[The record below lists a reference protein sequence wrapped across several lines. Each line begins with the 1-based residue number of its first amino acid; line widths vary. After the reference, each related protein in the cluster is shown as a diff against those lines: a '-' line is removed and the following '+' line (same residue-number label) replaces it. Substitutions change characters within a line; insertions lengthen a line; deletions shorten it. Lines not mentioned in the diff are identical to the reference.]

1 MSSNIELTIIQ
12 IIIMIVL
19 FCIIILLLRQRKAI
33 EYERRIARYSISP
46 LEYKDK
52 SFADIVYDKY
62 YKEVTKLSKI
72 LNRSKF
78 ITKKSLKYEKYLGYL
93 PNFEV
98 IDFISNKI
106 IISIIYIIITIFS
119 ITLQTRVVTI
129 LELIINLTIGYY
141 LLDIY
146 LYYRQK
152 YMKKVIEKQVLKA
165 VIVMNNAFKAGKST
179 MQAIYIASQEL
190 APPLNYEFKRMY
202 NEMQY
207 GLSIDVVFD
216 RLSKRVDNEAI
227 QYLASSL
234 IILNK
239 TGGNIIKVFS
249 SIERTL
255 FDNQKLNEELK
266 NLLGL
271 KNLNRIDLFDNSF
284 REVFMDDV
292 IIYTDGACSGNPGKG
307 GWGAILIYGDIKK
320 EISGYEEL
328 TTNNQME
335 LTAVIEALSLLKR
348 QCNVELWTDSNYVKS
363 GITEWIYNWKKHN
376 WKNSKKEIIK
386 NLELWQKLDEL
397 NNFHNIKWNWVKGHA
412 DNEFNNRAD
421 ELATTE
427 IKQHK

>member
-12 IIIMIVL
+12 VIIMIVL
-19 FCIIILLLRQRKAI
+19 FCIIILLLRQSKAI
-33 EYERRIARYSISP
+33 KCERRIARYSISP

-62 YKEVTKLSKI
+62 YKGVIKLSKV
-72 LNRSKF
+72 LKKSKF

-106 IISIIYIIITIFS
+106 IISVIYIIITIYY

-129 LELIINLTIGYY
+129 LELIINLMIGYY
-141 LLDIY
+141 LLDVY

-190 APPLNYEFKRMY
+190 AAPLNYEFRRMY
-202 NEMQY
+202 DEMQY

-266 NLLGL
+266 NLTASSNVVVKILL
-271 KNLNRIDLFDNSF
+271 CIPFIFTFLIFILSPTYFNPLFDYCLGHI
-284 REVFMDDV
+284 V
-292 IIYTDGACSGNPGKG
+292 ILLI
-307 GWGAILIYGDIKK
+307 ILIF
-320 EISGYEEL
+320 ISYIWFL
-328 TTNNQME
+328 QRVM
-335 LTAVIEALSLLKR
+335 K
-348 QCNVELWTDSNYVKS
+348 VK
-363 GITEWIYNWKKHN
+363 
-376 WKNSKKEIIK
+376 
-386 NLELWQKLDEL
+386 
-397 NNFHNIKWNWVKGHA
+397 V
-412 DNEFNNRAD
+412 
-421 ELATTE
+421 
-427 IKQHK
+427 

>member
-12 IIIMIVL
+12 IIIMIIL

-146 LYYRQK
+146 NLYFGTFRHLEF
-152 YMKKVIEKQVLKA
+152 V
-165 VIVMNNAFKAGKST
+165 
-179 MQAIYIASQEL
+179 QEL
-190 APPLNYEFKRMY
+190 E
-202 NEMQY
+202 
-207 GLSIDVVFD
+207 
-216 RLSKRVDNEAI
+216 
-227 QYLASSL
+227 
-234 IILNK
+234 
-239 TGGNIIKVFS
+239 S
-249 SIERTL
+249 SI
-255 FDNQKLNEELK
+255 
-266 NLLGL
+266 
-271 KNLNRIDLFDNSF
+271 
-284 REVFMDDV
+284 
-292 IIYTDGACSGNPGKG
+292 
-307 GWGAILIYGDIKK
+307 
-320 EISGYEEL
+320 
-328 TTNNQME
+328 
-335 LTAVIEALSLLKR
+335 
-348 QCNVELWTDSNYVKS
+348 
-363 GITEWIYNWKKHN
+363 
-376 WKNSKKEIIK
+376 
-386 NLELWQKLDEL
+386 
-397 NNFHNIKWNWVKGHA
+397 
-412 DNEFNNRAD
+412 
-421 ELATTE
+421 
-427 IKQHK
+427 

>member
-12 IIIMIVL
+12 VIIMIVL
-19 FCIIILLLRQRKAI
+19 FCIIILLLRQSKAI
-33 EYERRIARYSISP
+33 KCERRIARYSISP

-62 YKEVTKLSKI
+62 YRGVIKLSKV
-72 LNRSKF
+72 LKKSKF

-106 IISIIYIIITIFS
+106 IISVIYIIITIFS

-129 LELIINLTIGYY
+129 LELIINLMIGYY
-141 LLDIY
+141 LLDVY

-190 APPLNYEFKRMY
+190 VPPLNYEFRRMY
-202 NEMQY
+202 DEMQY

-266 NLLGL
+266 NLTASSNVVVKILL
-271 KNLNRIDLFDNSF
+271 CIPFIFTFLIFILSPTYFNPLFDSSLGHI
-284 REVFMDDV
+284 V
-292 IIYTDGACSGNPGKG
+292 ILLI
-307 GWGAILIYGDIKK
+307 ILIF
-320 EISGYEEL
+320 ISYIWFL
-328 TTNNQME
+328 QRVM
-335 LTAVIEALSLLKR
+335 K
-348 QCNVELWTDSNYVKS
+348 VK
-363 GITEWIYNWKKHN
+363 
-376 WKNSKKEIIK
+376 
-386 NLELWQKLDEL
+386 
-397 NNFHNIKWNWVKGHA
+397 V
-412 DNEFNNRAD
+412 
-421 ELATTE
+421 
-427 IKQHK
+427 

>member
-62 YKEVTKLSKI
+62 YKEVTKLSKT

-266 NLLGL
+266 NLTASSNVVVKILLCIPFIFTFLIFILSPTYFNPLFESSLGH
-271 KNLNRIDLFDNSF
+271 I
-284 REVFMDDV
+284 V
-292 IIYTDGACSGNPGKG
+292 ILLI
-307 GWGAILIYGDIKK
+307 ILIF
-320 EISGYEEL
+320 ISYIWFL
-328 TTNNQME
+328 QKIM
-335 LTAVIEALSLLKR
+335 K
-348 QCNVELWTDSNYVKS
+348 VK
-363 GITEWIYNWKKHN
+363 
-376 WKNSKKEIIK
+376 
-386 NLELWQKLDEL
+386 
-397 NNFHNIKWNWVKGHA
+397 V
-412 DNEFNNRAD
+412 
-421 ELATTE
+421 
-427 IKQHK
+427 

>member
-266 NLLGL
+266 NLTASSNVVVKILLCIPFIFTFLIFILSPTYFNPLFESPLGH
-271 KNLNRIDLFDNSF
+271 I
-284 REVFMDDV
+284 V
-292 IIYTDGACSGNPGKG
+292 ILLI
-307 GWGAILIYGDIKK
+307 ILIF
-320 EISGYEEL
+320 ISYIWFL
-328 TTNNQME
+328 QKIM
-335 LTAVIEALSLLKR
+335 K
-348 QCNVELWTDSNYVKS
+348 VK
-363 GITEWIYNWKKHN
+363 
-376 WKNSKKEIIK
+376 
-386 NLELWQKLDEL
+386 
-397 NNFHNIKWNWVKGHA
+397 V
-412 DNEFNNRAD
+412 
-421 ELATTE
+421 
-427 IKQHK
+427 

>member
-266 NLLGL
+266 NLTASSNVVVKILLCIPFIFTFLIFILSPTYFNPLFESSLGH
-271 KNLNRIDLFDNSF
+271 I
-284 REVFMDDV
+284 V
-292 IIYTDGACSGNPGKG
+292 ILLI
-307 GWGAILIYGDIKK
+307 ILIF
-320 EISGYEEL
+320 ISYIWFL
-328 TTNNQME
+328 QKIM
-335 LTAVIEALSLLKR
+335 K
-348 QCNVELWTDSNYVKS
+348 VK
-363 GITEWIYNWKKHN
+363 
-376 WKNSKKEIIK
+376 
-386 NLELWQKLDEL
+386 
-397 NNFHNIKWNWVKGHA
+397 V
-412 DNEFNNRAD
+412 
-421 ELATTE
+421 
-427 IKQHK
+427 

>member
-266 NLLGL
+266 NLTASSNIIVKILLCIPFIFTFLIFILSPTYFNSLFESPLGH
-271 KNLNRIDLFDNSF
+271 I
-284 REVFMDDV
+284 V
-292 IIYTDGACSGNPGKG
+292 ILLI
-307 GWGAILIYGDIKK
+307 ILIF
-320 EISGYEEL
+320 ISYIWFL
-328 TTNNQME
+328 QKIM
-335 LTAVIEALSLLKR
+335 K
-348 QCNVELWTDSNYVKS
+348 VK
-363 GITEWIYNWKKHN
+363 
-376 WKNSKKEIIK
+376 
-386 NLELWQKLDEL
+386 
-397 NNFHNIKWNWVKGHA
+397 V
-412 DNEFNNRAD
+412 
-421 ELATTE
+421 
-427 IKQHK
+427 

>member
-19 FCIIILLLRQRKAI
+19 FCIIILLLRQRKVI

-98 IDFISNKI
+98 IYFISNKI

-266 NLLGL
+266 NLTASS
-271 KNLNRIDLFDNSF
+271 N
-284 REVFMDDV
+284 
-292 IIYTDGACSGNPGKG
+292 IIVK
-307 GWGAILIYGDIKK
+307 ILLCIPFIFTFLIEFQSVPIY
-320 EISGYEEL
+320 
-328 TTNNQME
+328 
-335 LTAVIEALSLLKR
+335 
-348 QCNVELWTDSNYVKS
+348 
-363 GITEWIYNWKKHN
+363 
-376 WKNSKKEIIK
+376 
-386 NLELWQKLDEL
+386 
-397 NNFHNIKWNWVKGHA
+397 
-412 DNEFNNRAD
+412 
-421 ELATTE
+421 
-427 IKQHK
+427 

>member
-12 IIIMIVL
+12 VIIMIVL

-266 NLLGL
+266 NLTASSNIIVKILLCIPFIFTFLIFILSPTYFNPLFESPLGH
-271 KNLNRIDLFDNSF
+271 I
-284 REVFMDDV
+284 V
-292 IIYTDGACSGNPGKG
+292 ILLI
-307 GWGAILIYGDIKK
+307 ILIF
-320 EISGYEEL
+320 ISYIWFL
-328 TTNNQME
+328 QKIM
-335 LTAVIEALSLLKR
+335 K
-348 QCNVELWTDSNYVKS
+348 VK
-363 GITEWIYNWKKHN
+363 
-376 WKNSKKEIIK
+376 
-386 NLELWQKLDEL
+386 
-397 NNFHNIKWNWVKGHA
+397 V
-412 DNEFNNRAD
+412 
-421 ELATTE
+421 
-427 IKQHK
+427 

>member
-12 IIIMIVL
+12 VIIMIVL
-19 FCIIILLLRQRKAI
+19 FCIIILLLRQSKAI
-33 EYERRIARYSISP
+33 KCERRIARYSISP

-62 YKEVTKLSKI
+62 YKGVIKLSKV
-72 LNRSKF
+72 LKKSKF

-106 IISIIYIIITIFS
+106 IISVIYIIITIFS

-129 LELIINLTIGYY
+129 LELIINLMIGYY
-141 LLDIY
+141 LLDVY

-190 APPLNYEFKRMY
+190 AAPLNYEFKRMY
-202 NEMQY
+202 DEMQY

-216 RLSKRVDNEAI
+216 RLSKRVGNEAI

-266 NLLGL
+266 NLTASSNVVVKILL
-271 KNLNRIDLFDNSF
+271 CIPFIFTFLIFILSPTYFNPLFDSSLGHI
-284 REVFMDDV
+284 V
-292 IIYTDGACSGNPGKG
+292 ILLI
-307 GWGAILIYGDIKK
+307 ILIF
-320 EISGYEEL
+320 ISYIWFL
-328 TTNNQME
+328 QRVM
-335 LTAVIEALSLLKR
+335 K
-348 QCNVELWTDSNYVKS
+348 VK
-363 GITEWIYNWKKHN
+363 
-376 WKNSKKEIIK
+376 
-386 NLELWQKLDEL
+386 
-397 NNFHNIKWNWVKGHA
+397 V
-412 DNEFNNRAD
+412 
-421 ELATTE
+421 
-427 IKQHK
+427 

>member
-12 IIIMIVL
+12 VIIMIVL
-19 FCIIILLLRQRKAI
+19 FCIIILLLRQSKAI
-33 EYERRIARYSISP
+33 KCERRIARYSISP

-62 YKEVTKLSKI
+62 YKGVIKLSKV
-72 LNRSKF
+72 LKKSKF

-106 IISIIYIIITIFS
+106 IISVIYIIITIFS

-129 LELIINLTIGYY
+129 LELIINLMIGYY
-141 LLDIY
+141 LLDVY

-165 VIVMNNAFKAGKST
+165 VIVMNNAFQAGKST

-190 APPLNYEFKRMY
+190 AAPLNYEFKRMY
-202 NEMQY
+202 DEMQY

-266 NLLGL
+266 NLTASSNVVVKILL
-271 KNLNRIDLFDNSF
+271 CIPFIFTFLIFILSPTYFNPLFDSSLGHI
-284 REVFMDDV
+284 V
-292 IIYTDGACSGNPGKG
+292 ILLI
-307 GWGAILIYGDIKK
+307 ILIF
-320 EISGYEEL
+320 ISYIWFL
-328 TTNNQME
+328 QRVM
-335 LTAVIEALSLLKR
+335 K
-348 QCNVELWTDSNYVKS
+348 VK
-363 GITEWIYNWKKHN
+363 
-376 WKNSKKEIIK
+376 
-386 NLELWQKLDEL
+386 
-397 NNFHNIKWNWVKGHA
+397 V
-412 DNEFNNRAD
+412 
-421 ELATTE
+421 
-427 IKQHK
+427 

>member
-12 IIIMIVL
+12 VIIMIVL
-19 FCIIILLLRQRKAI
+19 FCIIILLLRQSKAI
-33 EYERRIARYSISP
+33 KCERRIARYSISP

-62 YKEVTKLSKI
+62 YRGVIKLSKV
-72 LNRSKF
+72 LKKNKF

-106 IISIIYIIITIFS
+106 IISVIYIIITIFS

-129 LELIINLTIGYY
+129 LELIINLMIGYY
-141 LLDIY
+141 LLDVY

-190 APPLNYEFKRMY
+190 AAPLNYEFRRMY
-202 NEMQY
+202 DEMQY

-266 NLLGL
+266 NLTASSNVVVKILL
-271 KNLNRIDLFDNSF
+271 CIPFIFTFLIFILSPTYFNPLFDSSLGHI
-284 REVFMDDV
+284 V
-292 IIYTDGACSGNPGKG
+292 ILLI
-307 GWGAILIYGDIKK
+307 ILIF
-320 EISGYEEL
+320 ISYIWFL
-328 TTNNQME
+328 QRVM
-335 LTAVIEALSLLKR
+335 K
-348 QCNVELWTDSNYVKS
+348 VK
-363 GITEWIYNWKKHN
+363 
-376 WKNSKKEIIK
+376 
-386 NLELWQKLDEL
+386 
-397 NNFHNIKWNWVKGHA
+397 V
-412 DNEFNNRAD
+412 
-421 ELATTE
+421 
-427 IKQHK
+427 

>member
-129 LELIINLTIGYY
+129 LELIINLMIGYY
-141 LLDIY
+141 LLDVY

-190 APPLNYEFKRMY
+190 AAPLNYEFKRMY
-202 NEMQY
+202 DEMQY

-266 NLLGL
+266 NLTASSNVVVKILL
-271 KNLNRIDLFDNSF
+271 CIPFIFTFLIFILSPTYFNPLFDSSLGHI
-284 REVFMDDV
+284 V
-292 IIYTDGACSGNPGKG
+292 ILLI
-307 GWGAILIYGDIKK
+307 ILIF
-320 EISGYEEL
+320 ISYIWFL
-328 TTNNQME
+328 QKIM
-335 LTAVIEALSLLKR
+335 K
-348 QCNVELWTDSNYVKS
+348 VK
-363 GITEWIYNWKKHN
+363 
-376 WKNSKKEIIK
+376 
-386 NLELWQKLDEL
+386 
-397 NNFHNIKWNWVKGHA
+397 V
-412 DNEFNNRAD
+412 
-421 ELATTE
+421 
-427 IKQHK
+427 

>member
-12 IIIMIVL
+12 VIIMIVL
-19 FCIIILLLRQRKAI
+19 FCIIILLLRQSKAI
-33 EYERRIARYSISP
+33 KCEKRIARYSISP

-62 YKEVTKLSKI
+62 YRGVIKLSKV
-72 LNRSKF
+72 LKKNKF

-106 IISIIYIIITIFS
+106 IISGIYIIITIFS

-129 LELIINLTIGYY
+129 LELIINLMIGYY
-141 LLDIY
+141 LLDVY

-190 APPLNYEFKRMY
+190 AAPLNYEFRRMY
-202 NEMQY
+202 DEMQY

-266 NLLGL
+266 NLTASSNVVVKILL
-271 KNLNRIDLFDNSF
+271 CIPFIFTFLIFILSPTYFNPLFDSSLGHI
-284 REVFMDDV
+284 V
-292 IIYTDGACSGNPGKG
+292 ILLI
-307 GWGAILIYGDIKK
+307 ILIF
-320 EISGYEEL
+320 ISYIWFL
-328 TTNNQME
+328 QRVM
-335 LTAVIEALSLLKR
+335 K
-348 QCNVELWTDSNYVKS
+348 VK
-363 GITEWIYNWKKHN
+363 
-376 WKNSKKEIIK
+376 
-386 NLELWQKLDEL
+386 
-397 NNFHNIKWNWVKGHA
+397 V
-412 DNEFNNRAD
+412 
-421 ELATTE
+421 
-427 IKQHK
+427 

>member
-266 NLLGL
+266 NLTASSNVVVKILLCIPFIFTFLIFIVCPTYFNPLFESPLGH
-271 KNLNRIDLFDNSF
+271 I
-284 REVFMDDV
+284 V
-292 IIYTDGACSGNPGKG
+292 ILLI
-307 GWGAILIYGDIKK
+307 ILIF
-320 EISGYEEL
+320 ISYIWFL
-328 TTNNQME
+328 QKIM
-335 LTAVIEALSLLKR
+335 K
-348 QCNVELWTDSNYVKS
+348 VK
-363 GITEWIYNWKKHN
+363 
-376 WKNSKKEIIK
+376 
-386 NLELWQKLDEL
+386 
-397 NNFHNIKWNWVKGHA
+397 V
-412 DNEFNNRAD
+412 
-421 ELATTE
+421 
-427 IKQHK
+427 

>member
-12 IIIMIVL
+12 VIIMIVL
-19 FCIIILLLRQRKAI
+19 FCIIILLLRQSKAI
-33 EYERRIARYSISP
+33 KCERRIARYSISP

-62 YKEVTKLSKI
+62 YRGVIKLSKV
-72 LNRSKF
+72 LKKNKF

-106 IISIIYIIITIFS
+106 IISVIYIIITIFS

-129 LELIINLTIGYY
+129 LELIINLMIGYY
-141 LLDIY
+141 LLDVY

-190 APPLNYEFKRMY
+190 VPPLNYEFKRMY
-202 NEMQY
+202 DEMQY

-266 NLLGL
+266 NLTASSNVVVKILL
-271 KNLNRIDLFDNSF
+271 CIPFIFTFLIFILSPTYFNPLFDSSLGHI
-284 REVFMDDV
+284 V
-292 IIYTDGACSGNPGKG
+292 ILLI
-307 GWGAILIYGDIKK
+307 ILIF
-320 EISGYEEL
+320 ISYIWFL
-328 TTNNQME
+328 QRVM
-335 LTAVIEALSLLKR
+335 K
-348 QCNVELWTDSNYVKS
+348 VK
-363 GITEWIYNWKKHN
+363 
-376 WKNSKKEIIK
+376 
-386 NLELWQKLDEL
+386 
-397 NNFHNIKWNWVKGHA
+397 V
-412 DNEFNNRAD
+412 
-421 ELATTE
+421 
-427 IKQHK
+427 

>member
-190 APPLNYEFKRMY
+190 ALPLNYEFKRMY

-266 NLLGL
+266 NLTASSNIIVKILLCIPFIFTFLIFILSPTYFNPLFESPLGH
-271 KNLNRIDLFDNSF
+271 I
-284 REVFMDDV
+284 V
-292 IIYTDGACSGNPGKG
+292 ILLI
-307 GWGAILIYGDIKK
+307 ILIF
-320 EISGYEEL
+320 ISYIWFL
-328 TTNNQME
+328 QKIM
-335 LTAVIEALSLLKR
+335 K
-348 QCNVELWTDSNYVKS
+348 VK
-363 GITEWIYNWKKHN
+363 
-376 WKNSKKEIIK
+376 
-386 NLELWQKLDEL
+386 
-397 NNFHNIKWNWVKGHA
+397 V
-412 DNEFNNRAD
+412 
-421 ELATTE
+421 
-427 IKQHK
+427 

>member
-12 IIIMIVL
+12 VIIMIVL
-19 FCIIILLLRQRKAI
+19 FCIIILLLRQSKAI
-33 EYERRIARYSISP
+33 KCEKRIARYSISP

-62 YKEVTKLSKI
+62 YRGVIKLSKV
-72 LNRSKF
+72 LKKNKF

-106 IISIIYIIITIFS
+106 IISVIYIIITIFS

-129 LELIINLTIGYY
+129 LELIINLMIGYY
-141 LLDIY
+141 LLDVY

-190 APPLNYEFKRMY
+190 VPPLNYEFKRMY
-202 NEMQY
+202 DEMQY

-266 NLLGL
+266 NLTASSNVVVKILL
-271 KNLNRIDLFDNSF
+271 CIPFIFTFLIFILSPTYFNPLFDSSLGHI
-284 REVFMDDV
+284 V
-292 IIYTDGACSGNPGKG
+292 ILLI
-307 GWGAILIYGDIKK
+307 ILIF
-320 EISGYEEL
+320 ISYIWFL
-328 TTNNQME
+328 QRVM
-335 LTAVIEALSLLKR
+335 K
-348 QCNVELWTDSNYVKS
+348 VK
-363 GITEWIYNWKKHN
+363 
-376 WKNSKKEIIK
+376 
-386 NLELWQKLDEL
+386 
-397 NNFHNIKWNWVKGHA
+397 V
-412 DNEFNNRAD
+412 
-421 ELATTE
+421 
-427 IKQHK
+427 